1 MSENRK
7 ISSSENSAIR
17 ISDVITKKRDD
28 KALTDDEIEYFVEG
42 LVNGLIQDA
51 QLGMLTNI

>member
-7 ISSSENSAIR
+7 ISLSENSAIR

-42 LVNGLIQDA
+42 LVNGSIQDS
-51 QLGMLTNI
+51 QLGMLTNM